1 MTGCH
6 PAPYTLFTRAT
17 YVRVSDIARANL
29 AAVGRS
35 GFEVFN
41 VGTGSETSV
50 VALHELLQ
58 KATGVVSKPAHGPA
72 RPGEQRR
79 SSVDARRGLK
89 TLDLPSPLGLPE
101 GLAATAVW
109 FAGAKGS

>member
-1 MTGCH
+1 MQG
-6 PAPYTLFTRAT
+6 
-17 YVRVSDIARANL
+17 SDIVRANL

-41 VGTGSETSV
+41 AGTSSETSV

-58 KATGVVSKPAHGPA
+58 KATG
-72 RPGEQRR
+72 
-79 SSVDARRGLK
+79 VDARRGLK